1 MVANPY
7 PSAINFGSVQAA
19 STNIDNTFWVWSHA
33 IRNYLTVTNG
43 NGTVPVSSGG
53 LDNDL
58 ASSQGFFVKA
68 TAAGAYSV
76 NFRETHKTSE
86 SNVAIGRNA
95 VNGVVRMNVVAGNVT
110 SFAAV
115 FLNNQASTSFDRQFD
130 GQLLPSAVNI
140 STVANTNERLSINS
154 IPVPTV
160 NETVGINISSNVAGV
175 HTITFSDLSD
185 LPTGMRVFLQD
196 RTNGTLTEISAGF
209 TFQVTLEANAN
220 TDRYSLVFTP
230 ASVNNAANKLGQELV
245 SVFPNPATS
254 GNFTVRT
261 SGFSTENATIIVTDA
276 VGKTVHTQTIEVGL
290 TPVNNTVN
298 TKISAGVYNVTCISG
313 NSRITTKLVVNK

>member
-1 MVANPY
+1 
-7 PSAINFGSVQAA
+7 
-19 STNIDNTFWVWSHA
+19 
-33 IRNYLTVTNG
+33 
-43 NGTVPVSSGG
+43 
-53 LDNDL
+53 
-58 ASSQGFFVKA
+58 
-68 TAAGAYSV
+68 
-76 NFRETHKTSE
+76 
-86 SNVAIGRNA
+86 
-95 VNGVVRMNVVAGNVT
+95 
-110 SFAAV
+110 
-115 FLNNQASTSFDRQFD
+115 
-130 GQLLPSAVNI
+130 
-140 STVANTNERLSINS
+140 
-154 IPVPTV
+154 
-160 NETVGINISSNVAGV
+160 
-175 HTITFSDLSD
+175 
-185 LPTGMRVFLQD
+185 MRVFLQD

-261 SGFSTENATIIVTDA
+261 SGFSTEKATIIVTDA